1 MTSSQTSSHPPSL
14 SDALD
19 AIRKKDKNLQIGSLS
34 DFDLTADNAF
44 STGNVALDSIT
55 GVWGFPRGRVIELY
69 GPNQS
74 GKTTSALQAAAVHQ
88 KRVQEGLDT
97 GAILFLDYERS
108 LDEKYCK
115 ALGLDVSDGE
125 TFIYMQ
131 PRSFEQG
138 ANAFRELLKGGY
150 LAMCIADSVAAMVSE
165 KELEADTGASTVAD
179 RAKALHQFMRQIT
192 GPLHEKQ
199 VSFIALNHVM
209 DVIDTTY
216 IGQQLAA
223 RGVKRTT
230 TPGGT
235 ALLFYAGMR
244 IEFSKPQDVKTESE
258 DSLTNETKKY
268 VTSTFVEAKVVKNK
282 VGIPHR
288 TAKLRVNF
296 GKGFSQAYSAFQIL
310 VGHGII
316 KKKPGGVFVFPTNL
330 FPTVDLDIPRG
341 EDNIINAIE
350 HDQGWE
356 DKLVDRARIVL
367 EEDLKIDKD
376 TGEVD
381 VSSS

>member
-1 MTSSQTSSHPPSL
+1 MPSSTAPSSL
-14 SDALD
+14 SDALA
-19 AIRKKDKNLQIGSLS
+19 AIRKKDAKLQIGSLS

-88 KRVQEGLDT
+88 KRVQNGEDN

-108 LDEKYCK
+108 LDEKYCR
-115 ALGLDVSDGE
+115 ALGLDVNDGE

-138 ANAFRELLKGGY
+138 ANAFRELLKGGF
-150 LAMCIADSVAAMVSE
+150 LAMAIADSVAAMVSE
-165 KELEADTGASTVAD
+165 KELEADTGSSTVAD

-192 GPLHEKQ
+192 GPLHEHQ

-209 DVIDTTY
+209 DVIDTTF
-216 IGQQLAA
+216 IGQKMSAM
-223 RGVKRTT
+223 GIKRTT

-244 IEFSKPQDVKTESE
+244 IEFSRPQEVKTESE
-258 DSLTNETKKY
+258 DALTQEAKKT

-316 KKKPGGVFVFPTNL
+316 KKKPGGIFEFPDVL
-330 FPTVDLDIPRG
+330 LPVGHPVPRG
-341 EDNIINAIE
+341 EDNIIDALEIDP
-350 HDQGWE
+350 HWSGR
-356 DKLVDRARIVL
+356 LVDKARIVL
-367 EEDLKIDKD
+367 EEELKIDKE

-381 VSSS
+381 VNSS

>member
-1 MTSSQTSSHPPSL
+1 MTPSASNSL
-14 SDALD
+14 SDALA
-19 AIRKKDKNLQIGSLS
+19 AIRKKDAGLQIGSLS

-44 STGNVALDSIT
+44 STGNIALDSIT
-55 GVWGFPRGRVIELY
+55 GVWGFPRGRVVELY
-69 GPNQS
+69 GVNQS

-88 KRVQEGLDT
+88 KRVQAGEDK

-108 LDEKYCK
+108 LDENYCK
-115 ALGLDVSDGE
+115 ALGLDVHDGD

-138 ANAFRELLKGGY
+138 ANAFRELLKGGH
-150 LAMCIADSVAAMVSE
+150 LAMAIADSVAAMVSDR
-165 KELEADTGASTVAD
+165 ELEADTGAATVAD
-179 RAKALHQFMRQIT
+179 RAKVLHQFMRQVT

-199 VSFIALNHVM
+199 VSLIMLNHVM

-244 IEFSKPQDVKTESE
+244 IEFSKPQEVKTENE
-258 DSLTNETKKY
+258 DALTTETKKT

-288 TAKLRVNF
+288 VAKLRVNF

-316 KKKPGGVFVFPTNL
+316 KKKPGGVFEFPE
-330 FPTVDLDIPRG
+330 DLKSAVNDKIRG
-341 EDNIINAIE
+341 EDNIIAAIE
-350 HDQGWE
+350 ASPGWE
-356 DKLVDRARIVL
+356 QLLVDKAKKIL
-367 EEDLKIDKD
+367 EEDLAIDKE

-381 VSSS
+381 VG